1 MLYMPRSRP
10 RPGPRSALA
19 RRICAAVLTLGV
31 LLAALGEAGFAS
43 TFDIRKVEPSVY
55 KIYAVRKKGWGTGTG
70 FLVNG
75 RRTLVTNFHVVVD
88 GEKYFVGYRD
98 GTEGRI
104 VEARVV
110 DRRPGVDL
118 AVIETYE
125 DLPGRALTLA
135 DFEPEKLT
143 NVVAVGFPGAADVK
157 QDTTVRNLQEMYA
170 RFKEPS
176 GLDSTVTPGVVSRI
190 YSASNTALSETQVIN
205 ARTVQHNASINP
217 GNSGGPLFDECGT
230 VIGVNSFTPKNA
242 QGLFFSIHSG
252 EVIRLLRELNIA
264 YAAVGHACMAAS
276 LSSGGGLLLP
286 LIIGMA
292 ALLAIVAVAF
302 AWRGGA
308 AVSAVSRR
316 LTGVRGKGSPEEHEA
331 THDPAADA
339 MSQAQTAGAL
349 SLQPV
354 AGGKTVA
361 LDVGRTVVVGRGR
374 QCEITIDDDTVSS
387 NHARLEVNSKGQ
399 RVTVTD
405 LQSSNGTYINGK
417 RISSGQAQAGDAL
430 RFGSADFKLMA
441 GASNG
446 GGAAAAPNQAWML
459 SGFDPSGRALQFE
472 LKPPAPNGRA
482 AGPTTWTI
490 GRDRNRAQFVIDD
503 DSVSGAHA
511 QIAYDARQGLTLRDL
526 GSTNGTRLDG
536 AALGTRTATLSD
548 TGQEITFGAAKLRLS
563 RLIR

>member
-10 RPGPRSALA
+10 QTGPRWALT
-19 RRICAAVLTLGV
+19 RRICTSVLAVAM
-31 LLAALGEAGFAS
+31 LLALLVQAGFAA
-43 TFDIRKVEPSVY
+43 FDIKRVEPSVY
-55 KIYAVRKKGWGTGTG
+55 KIYTMRKKGMGTGTG

-75 RRTLVTNFHVVVD
+75 RRTLVTNFHVVAE

-98 GTEGRI
+98 GSEGRL

-110 DRRPGVDL
+110 ERRAGVDL
-118 AVIETYE
+118 AVIEAYE

-143 NVVAVGFPGAADVK
+143 SVVAVGYPGAADVK
-157 QDTTVRNLQEMYA
+157 QDATVRTMQELYA
-170 RFKEPS
+170 RMKEPS
-176 GLDSTVTPGVVSRI
+176 GFDSTVTPGVVSRI

-205 ARTVQHNASINP
+205 ARTVQHNAPINP

-230 VIGVNSFTPKNA
+230 VIGVNSFTPKGA

-252 EVIRLLRELNIA
+252 EVIRFLRELNIS

-292 ALLAIVAVAF
+292 ALLAVIAVLF

-308 AVSAVSRR
+308 AVQAVSRR
-316 LTGVRGKGSPEEHEA
+316 FTGVRPKTSPAGANRE
-331 THDPAADA
+331 PAHAA
-339 MSQAQTAGAL
+339 MNLAQTAGAL

-354 AGGKTVA
+354 AGGKAIA
-361 LDVGRTVVVGRGR
+361 LDAGRSAVIGRAR
-374 QCEITIDDDTVSS
+374 QCEITIEDDTVSS
-387 NHARLEVNSKGQ
+387 NHARIELNSQGQ

-405 LQSSNGTYINGK
+405 LKSSNGTFINGK
-417 RISSGQAQAGDAL
+417 RISSGQAQAGDVL
-430 RFGSADFKLMA
+430 RFGSADFKLVA
-441 GASNG
+441 GAEAGTAKG
-446 GGAAAAPNQAWML
+446 GRGAAPNQAWML
-459 SGFDPSGRALQFE
+459 SGFDTSGRALQFE
-472 LKPPAPNGRA
+472 LKPPLPNGRDTA
-482 AGPTTWTI
+482 PVTWTI

-526 GSTNGTRLDG
+526 GSTNGTRIDG
-536 AALGTRTATLSD
+536 AALGTRMATLSD